1 MSETISRRGFALGTL
16 AGLTVLATMAG
27 TVTAQAADPAAQR
40 IQSYYS
46 SLLPIVQASHGQS
59 VAERARR
66 ISGSI
71 MGAFDIGSMTRLAV
85 GPEWS
90 RFSPAQQSA
99 VRDAFGKFIVAS
111 YASQMDSYGGENYTV
126 NPVSQPRGGDRIVQ
140 TTIGTTTINYL
151 VRGGRIVDIYY
162 NGTVSDMA
170 NRRAE
175 FSSVIASGG
184 PDGLIQSL
192 RQRTQ
197 QILGG

>member
-16 AGLTVLATMAG
+16 AGLAAAATLAG
-27 TVTAQAADPAAQR
+27 TVGAQAADPAAQR
-40 IQSYYS
+40 IQTYYN
-46 SLLPIVQASHGQS
+46 SLLPTVQASHGQS

-71 MGAFDIGSMTRLAV
+71 MSVFDIGSMTRLAI

-90 RFSPAQQSA
+90 RFSPAQQA
-99 VRDAFGKFIVAS
+99 AARDAFAKFIVAS
-111 YASQMDSYGGENYTV
+111 YASQMDSYAGESYTV
-126 NPVSQPRGGDRIVQ
+126 NPVSQPRGGDRVVQ

-151 VRGGRIVDIYY
+151 VRGSHIVDIYY

-175 FSSVIASGG
+175 FASVIASGG

-192 RQRTQ
+192 RQRAQ